1 MEQSFTV
8 IIEGAGQA
16 WDKGTA
22 TGEEIARLGA
32 WDIEEGVMAL
42 GHDGVERVI
51 AAGEIAELA
60 QHKSFCR
67 MPFAVTVEGKTR
79 GWHRET
85 ISVEEIARL
94 GGWDVSVG
102 VIEVEE
108 ETNAERTLSVTE
120 VITLVRRDHHHQPE
134 HEHHHHHHHHK
145 SYGKKHRWR
154 RG

>member
-1 MEQSFTV
+1 MEQTFTV
-8 IIEGAGQA
+8 VIEGTGRS
-16 WDKGTA
+16 WHKGSA
-22 TGEEIARLGA
+22 TGEEIARLGE

-51 AAGEIAELA
+51 ARGEVAELS

-67 MPFAVTVEGKTR
+67 MTFAVTVEGKTK

-85 ISVEEIARL
+85 ITVEEIARL
-94 GGWDVSVG
+94 GGWDLSVG
-102 VIEVEE
+102 VIEVDE
-108 ETNAERTLSVTE
+108 ETNGERTLSVTE
-120 VITLVRRDHHHQPE
+120 VINLTRRHNHHQPE
-134 HEHHHHHHHHK
+134 HEPHHHHHHK